1 MKIGIAL
8 TTLTLLLAHPP
19 SATPD
24 TDSTQTYSLVRKADT
39 SALVK
44 SFQTPPKDARPQ
56 VWWHWM
62 DGNVSKEGIRKDIE
76 WMKRNGIG
84 GFHQFDAGGVNMP
97 RAAKVKLPYLSDGWK
112 DAFRFAL
119 NLADSL
125 DMDVTIASAPGWS
138 STGGTWVKPEDAIK
152 KLEWRSIDTR
162 GGKISVQLPDL
173 YNVVGPYQDYH
184 TNNDR
189 IKIEPY
195 GKDLYV
201 LAVRLP
207 YSDKSMNALGAQVS
221 KSESTISVEFRKP
234 QTIKSLTLKT
244 MAMGDRPRTGKPECR
259 NILECSDDGL
269 KWRKVCDIEPTVLPY
284 LTVNVPPTCA
294 QFFRVKGEKLESLE
308 LFTVMKINHSQELGG
323 FGIIHDFWKYHTP
336 YSKDAIRTSDIID
349 LTGKMTADGK
359 LECSLPAGRWRI
371 YRFGWSI
378 TGKINH
384 PASPEATGLE
394 VDKLDPDAWMRYFR
408 TYLDLYKD
416 AADGMLGEKGI
427 RYLLVDSYEAGAYTW
442 TPKLAKEFKARRGYD
457 LLPWLPVLAGEIIGS
472 SQMSE
477 RFLWD
482 WRRTLG
488 ELFCEN
494 YDRINEIVNEYDLA
508 GRYTESHEASRAY
521 TGDGM
526 DPKIKATIPMAA
538 FWMENT
544 PTGSAVPSAIC
555 DIRESASVS
564 HIYGQRLVAA
574 ESFSVNGDEGRAY
587 TYCPE
592 NMKYIADVGLSA
604 GVNRFVIHESASQPN
619 DQYLPGLQLFR
630 YGQWLHRNETWGE
643 YAWVLTDYLARS
655 SSMLQQGNSVADI
668 LLYYGEDLNI
678 TGLYG
683 GQAFSS
689 LPQVPDGYNYDFA
702 NPTVL
707 RSGIKVENRTLVAPS
722 GARYRVL
729 WLDRN
734 CEVMSLDILKKI
746 KEFADAGV
754 IICGKEPKS
763 CAGLKADDRAF
774 ASIVDD
780 IWHSRR
786 KNVFAKG
793 LEDCLRRSGI
803 QPDFRATV
811 TSPVAEP
818 VVRHSSPTIK
828 ATGGSAGH
836 FDKLSDQEN
845 AVEAPANAPDSYG
858 DFKYVHRTL
867 PDSTQIYWVRN
878 FSGKD
883 SNVELSFR
891 DGGKFAAIFN
901 PENGD
906 VTDAD
911 VKLGNGRSTVSLP
924 LLSADA
930 RFVVL
935 SNRPQIKVTIDTVFV
950 NTTDTTMICTS
961 DSTEVHPVDSLVSA
975 GHFDTSASSAQR
987 KLSDQGISLRDQ
999 QNSVAEPVEATTIQT
1014 VTSTWQVHFDQKNGG
1029 TADEEFPE
1037 LVSWT
1042 KKDNPIVKY
1051 FSGTAIYKTTVTIDS
1066 TQLATSARIFIDLGV
1081 VKNIA
1086 DLSINGTPAGVLWKA
1101 PFRTADI
1108 KPLLKEG
1115 DNLLEIK
1122 ITNVWRNRMIGDVQP
1137 GEKHPVTAI
1146 RRFYKST
1153 DKLLPSGLLGPVR
1166 IITEQ

>member
-8 TTLTLLLAHPP
+8 TTLTLLLAHPL

-184 TNNDR
+184 TDNDR

-763 CAGLKADDRAF
+763 CAGLRADDRAF

-906 VTDAD
+906 VTDTD
-911 VKLGNGRSTVSLP
+911 VKFGNGRSTVSLP

-1014 VTSTWQVHFDQKNGG
+1014 VTSTWQVHFDQKNGS

-1042 KKDNPIVKY
+1042 RKENPIVKY